1 MALYHP
7 PRTITTNAAPAIAAD
22 LAYENHGKCGNTRI
36 LRSTDVLADR
46 IFDSVNEGTVNA
58 WKMVVLSV
66 GTAAPN
72 QACRCV
78 YAGALSEFRANN
90 MSIQDCD
97 KMVGVNFAENFE
109 IMGDITRVELD
120 RRSRGMVVV
129 LYMDCTQS

>member
-36 LRSTDVLADR
+36 LRATEVLADR

-58 WKMVVLSV
+58 WKMVVLNV
-66 GTAAPN
+66 GGAAPN
-72 QACRCV
+72 PACRCT
-78 YAGALSEFRANN
+78 YSGALSQFRANN
-90 MSIQDCD
+90 MSIQDCN
-97 KMVGVNFAENFE
+97 KMLGVNFHQNFE

-120 RRSRGMVVV
+120 SRSRGMVVV